1 MKSLELFHW
10 LGSLK
15 ALVMDSLG
23 LVAVVGAALLL
34 TILIKRA
41 TRRVEARIANET
53 TPLRNLQRAH
63 TLSAVTS
70 STGIMAIWVLT
81 GLILLS
87 LLGLDVGGVFAGVG
101 LAGLAIGLGAQDLI
115 KDFLAGFFIILEDRY
130 GVGDIV
136 RVNGTAAGRVEQL
149 SLRVTGLRDLDGTL
163 WYINNGEI
171 KEVANLSKQWSG
183 ALVDIPIAHSEE
195 PTRVRRVLERVAGT
209 AMHDPEL
216 RRKLRERPR
225 VLGVE
230 AVDPFAAT
238 WRILAHTRP
247 GQQWDVARGLRE
259 MAMAALL
266 EEGIKLPRVPPEA
279 DLSAIQTMSA
289 AQGQPSAGGA

>member
-1 MKSLELFHW
+1 MKSLALFPW
-10 LGSLK
+10 LGNLR

-23 LVAVVGAALLL
+23 IVAVVGAALLL

-41 TRRVEARIANET
+41 TTRVETRIANET
-53 TPLRNLQRAH
+53 TPLRTLQRAH
-63 TLSAVTS
+63 TLSVVTS
-70 STGIMAIWVLT
+70 STGIVTIWVLA

-130 GVGDIV
+130 GVGDVV

-171 KEVANLSKQWSG
+171 KEDANLSKQWSG
-183 ALVDIPIAHSEE
+183 ALVDIPVAHTEE
-195 PTRVRRVLERVAGT
+195 PARVRKVLEQVTEA
-209 AMHDPEL
+209 AMRDPDV
-216 RRKLRERPR
+216 RRKLRERPQ
-225 VLGVE
+225 VLGIE
-230 AVDPFAAT
+230 AVDPIAAT
-238 WRILAHTRP
+238 WRLLAHTRP
-247 GQQWDVARGLRE
+247 GRQWDVSRRLRE
-259 MAMAALL
+259 MAIEGLL
-266 EEGIKLPRVPPEA
+266 EEGIRPP
-279 DLSAIQTMSA
+279 STS
-289 AQGQPSAGGA
+289 